1 MGALYLRFFNEA
13 RAPGSGEE
21 TAALFQLVA
30 TSSLRNVMAHTLGTD
45 ERFLGLAALLAS
57 ISDRALSAMVQSSSD
72 GLSGRLGL
80 LMVAACSPLS
90 LMGVADAV
98 VARPGNVY
106 RTLPAAFAQ
115 ARDAVRAQIDR
126 PRGLDIAV
134 IVAQVSVETQSDP
147 ARRRD
152 LIRTIVA
159 EAVRDLSILSTLT
172 QGTELADIAGRSDAL
187 VDALFSPLGK
197 EKLQS
202 RLQRH
207 PRAGQEPLVRLAV
220 LVDSIGAILAGDLEP
235 LQRLGSIE
243 ARADLAAQG
252 AVLLALD
259 EVALERAGS
268 ALELVRPVPAE
279 EAADAREQGKAYRF
293 SLDDEP
299 LYLLPQRRDEAF
311 LFADMKDFTK
321 RTAAIREE
329 AMGDFLKAH
338 FYAPILRHTA
348 HLARHPQAR
357 ISVINLLGDAVATR
371 GDIVSHIAMAVECRR
386 LVDEAAADL
395 EAPRPP

>member
-57 ISDRALSAMVQSSSD
+57 LSDRALSAMVQSSSD

-134 IVAQVSVETQSDP
+134 IVAQVSAETQSDP

-220 LVDSIGAILAGDLEP
+220 LGAILAGGLEP

-243 ARADLAAQG
+243 ARADLTAQG